1 MILKK
6 GDEIRVLALSKSM
19 SVLTNEQIDLA
30 KKKIESMGFK
40 VTFGKHVFECDDLYG
55 CASIESRL
63 EDFHEAIK
71 DKNVKC
77 ILAARGGYNVNQILD
92 RINYDLVKNN
102 PKVICG
108 FSDITAL
115 LNAVYAKT
123 GIITFSGPIYSNFG
137 MKKGFD
143 YTETAF
149 QKIMLDDNPI
159 EIESSDY
166 YSDDKWYKD
175 QENRVFIKNSGMKV
189 INEGEC
195 KGIIIGGNLC
205 TLNLLQGTQYM
216 PKLKDSILFIE
227 DDDASGKNFLLE
239 FDRNIESIIQMDD
252 FKYVKG
258 IVIGRAQ
265 TKSEMNDEKWKVL
278 VKSKEKLRNIPIIIN
293 ADFGHTTPIFTFPIG
308 GKCTIDALNGNLK
321 IIIEK

>member
-30 KKKIESMGFK
+30 KKKIESLGFK

-123 GIITFSGPIYSNFG
+123 GIIN
-137 MKKGFD
+137 
-143 YTETAF
+143 A
-149 QKIMLDDNPI
+149 
-159 EIESSDY
+159 
-166 YSDDKWYKD
+166 
-175 QENRVFIKNSGMKV
+175 KV
-189 INEGEC
+189 VQC
-195 KGIIIGGNLC
+195 SYKGIQFDIELTWNKNIIRVHSDKSAEVNQIVGLTWDAEKAYYIPFVGEE
-205 TLNLLQGTQYM
+205 
-216 PKLKDSILFIE
+216 KE
-227 DDDASGKNFLLE
+227 DD
-239 FDRNIESIIQMDD
+239 ES
-252 FKYVKG
+252 
-258 IVIGRAQ
+258 R
-265 TKSEMNDEKWKVL
+265 
-278 VKSKEKLRNIPIIIN
+278 
-293 ADFGHTTPIFTFPIG
+293 
-308 GKCTIDALNGNLK
+308 
-321 IIIEK
+321 